1 MHQRCPS
8 FRPGPDIHH
17 DRGNIL
23 SAKASNAQL
32 EHYEC
37 RAQQARNHHKHQRQ
51 CDLRTNEAISQ
62 PFAFSPQGR
71 FPDWHIIAFGAVRLS
86 IHAGAMPQS
95 SAQKTA
101 QLAVTVSTVASGRIE
116 SAIGNLSP
124 LADKR
129 RSRMRHP
136 IHPNASPN
144 KPPGTATARLRAEH
158 QEHRRYCHSQ
168 YFLAQPAILNEFS
181 VRKNRAIRVSRIGR
195 YLETWLGNLA

>member
-1 MHQRCPS
+1 MPS
-8 FRPGPDIHH
+8 LSITSVVLNKPATTTSIRDSAICAQTKLFPSHL
-17 DRGNIL
+17 L
-23 SAKASNAQL
+23 SA
-32 EHYEC
+32 
-37 RAQQARNHHKHQRQ
+37 RR
-51 CDLRTNEAISQ
+51 
-62 PFAFSPQGR
+62 GR
-71 FPDWHIIAFGAVRLS
+71 FADWRIIASGVVRLS

-116 SAIGNLSP
+116 SAIGNLLP

-144 KPPGTATARLRAEH
+144 KPPGTATARLRAER

>member
-1 MHQRCPS
+1 MDAEPHSSRGDDTPISKPPLRAESKSLGNS
-8 FRPGPDIHH
+8 FVC
-17 DRGNIL
+17 
-23 SAKASNAQL
+23 AQ
-32 EHYEC
+32 
-37 RAQQARNHHKHQRQ
+37 
-51 CDLRTNEAISQ
+51 
-62 PFAFSPQGR
+62 
-71 FPDWHIIAFGAVRLS
+71 IAFGAVRLS

-124 LADKR
+124 PADKR
-129 RSRMRHP
+129 CSRMRHP

-168 YFLAQPAILNEFS
+168 YFRAQPAILNEFS